1 MFRLDL
7 EKAEEAEI
15 KLPNPFDHRKSKGNS
30 EKKKKKTTS
39 IASLSTIKP
48 LTV

>member
-1 MFRLDL
+1 MFKMDL

-15 KLPNPFDHRKSKGNS
+15 KLPNPFYHRKIKGNS
-30 EKKKKKTTS
+30 EKKTS
-39 IASLSTIKP
+39 IASLNTIKP